1 MVDVNAQIKPLSVA
15 SVDMPC
21 AVSAAAEAFE
31 IIKPADMLAAVPA
44 PVDADPK
51 YPLVVYVVD
60 PN

>member
-44 PVDADPK
+44 PVDADPR
-51 YPLVVYVVD
+51 
-60 PN
+60 